1 MEKLSIQY
9 HATHEDIL
17 EFISAIDERYVVGK
31 VILFPDFK
39 VVEVG
44 KEAKAAEIEDADML
58 VISKSNIQQSD
69 DYNSFIKMQ
78 DNNLVIRLGK
88 EHDNKLY
95 ESSMF
100 VWTERELDND
110 FVKIIKS
117 FKKQMR
123 RGAWVLNPNSGVKK
137 YYNNLLYTD
146 RARQA
151 YEKGVTICPIAG
163 WNLFELTNDDKML

>member
-1 MEKLSIQY
+1 MKKINIQF

-17 EFISAIDERYVVGK
+17 ELILGINERYIVSK
-31 VILFPDFK
+31 VTLFPDFELIEVGRAAK
-39 VVEVG
+39 VVEL
-44 KEAKAAEIEDADML
+44 EDADMI
-58 VISKSNIQQSD
+58 VISKSNLQSSE

-100 VWTERELDND
+100 VWTEKELDND